1 MKIMKTD
8 NLQVMPDKL
17 GLFFG
22 KVERQN
28 LVEKGTA
35 GLVVI
40 LVRFAPGAGNKM
52 HAHTGEQV
60 LIVTEG
66 KGIVA
71 TESEQHVVTPGM
83 VIYIPKNEP
92 HSHGATKDSAFA
104 HFSIQT
110 AGETTVKESGERRAR
125 S

>member
-1 MKIMKTD
+1 MKVMKTD
-8 NLQVMPDKL
+8 NLQVLPDKL

-22 KVERQN
+22 KVERQP
-28 LVEKGTA
+28 LLEKGAA
-35 GLVVI
+35 GLVVA
-40 LVRFAPGAGNKM
+40 LVRFEPGAGNKM

-60 LIVTEG
+60 LIITEG

-71 TESEQHVVTPGM
+71 TETEQQVVTPGM
-83 VIYIPKNEP
+83 VVYIPRNER

-110 AGETTVKESGERRAR
+110 PGETTVRES
-125 S
+125 